1 MRPVLSQGI
10 LWTLEKNGKTAQDL
24 VHEIQDVGLEL
35 RYLWNGELM
44 MSRVFR
50 SGPEL
55 LAEATEKRFEL
66 EGRGWRLVP
75 VIT

>member
-1 MRPVLSQGI
+1 
-10 LWTLEKNGKTAQDL
+10 L

-55 LAEATEKRFEL
+55 LAEATEKRFERSARFG
-66 EGRGWRLVP
+66 EARLFP
-75 VIT
+75 ISTVI